1 MHIVKV
7 SQEGRIVIPAGFREK
22 YNIHQGDELIFED
35 RGGELV
41 LSSRRQR
48 LSSIQEECFH
58 LLTKESGSLADEL
71 MAERRL
77 EARKEFNK
85 KQGRTRN
92 AKPKSRS

>member
-1 MHIVKV
+1 MQTVRV

-48 LSSIQEECFH
+48 LSKIQDECFH
-58 LLTKESGSLADEL
+58 LLAKKSGSLADEL
-71 MAERRL
+71 IAERRV
-77 EARKEFNK
+77 EARKELNK
-85 KQGRTRN
+85 TQGRKKH
-92 AKPKSRS
+92 ASPKSRS